1 MGVADITLSQA
12 ITQQL
17 NQQELSIA
25 NLEEQVSSGRSL
37 NKPSDNPA
45 AVTQVLQLSSQAS
58 QLSNWQANAQTASS
72 WLGMGNNAL
81 NSVLDDMQSA
91 RTLILQTLNQGTQNA
106 TTYQAAAQ
114 QLQGINADLLSTSNT
129 QYEGR
134 PIFAGTSASGQA
146 YDASGNYLGNSDTP
160 NVVIGAGPGAG
171 QTAALSVP
179 GPSVFGTG
187 AASVFTTL
195 TTVIGQ
201 LGSGT
206 PTATQL
212 NAALTALDANIS
224 TAEQA
229 SAVLGNGSDQVGAV
243 SASLTSQLTSVQNTQ
258 AGLED
263 VNVATVTTQL
273 DSEMTNYQAAM
284 WAASQAIP
292 ETLVHFL

>member
-58 QLSNWQANAQTASS
+58 QLSNWQANAQTATS

-81 NSVLDDMQSA
+81 NSALNDMQSP
-91 RTLILQTLNQGTQNA
+91 RTLILQALNQGTQDA

-114 QLQGINADLLSTSNT
+114 QLQGINADLLSTANT

-134 PIFAGTSASGQA
+134 PIFAGTSASSQA
-146 YDASGNYLGNSDTP
+146 YDASGNYLGNTDTP
-160 NVVIGAGPGAG
+160 NVVIGSGPGAG

-179 GPSVFGTG
+179 GPQSSGP
-187 AASVFTTL
+187 APPAS
-195 TTVIGQ
+195 
-201 LGSGT
+201 
-206 PTATQL
+206 
-212 NAALTALDANIS
+212 S
-224 TAEQA
+224 TR
-229 SAVLGNGSDQVGAV
+229 
-243 SASLTSQLTSVQNTQ
+243 
-258 AGLED
+258 
-263 VNVATVTTQL
+263 
-273 DSEMTNYQAAM
+273 
-284 WAASQAIP
+284 
-292 ETLVHFL
+292 